1 MPQTNMTSTPL
12 RTHFSILRIL
22 VLPHFRLSRN
32 TVKSLC
38 QKTLAVISAFRLF
51 TAFVFPSTKFSLK
64 NHKQA
69 KMWLKCR
76 EAEKLRVTCKFLFFL
91 FSLVVTDFVPEVF
104 LICDWGKLIWLMVK
118 TTVVWVRANYK
129 LHHSLSQ

>member
-1 MPQTNMTSTPL
+1 MKGNGKARKNKKKNRKNKIKMPQTNMTSTPL

-69 KMWLKCR
+69 KM
-76 EAEKLRVTCKFLFFL
+76 
-91 FSLVVTDFVPEVF
+91 
-104 LICDWGKLIWLMVK
+104 
-118 TTVVWVRANYK
+118 
-129 LHHSLSQ
+129 